1 MRLLLQYV
9 YIPAIKVG
17 ESRGT
22 VIVSSFFL
30 TANFHNTKYFGAWV
44 KWMYLARRTGWP
56 KSNLDVID
64 EIINSAK
71 TYFIREAV
79 KAWN

>member
-1 MRLLLQYV
+1 
-9 YIPAIKVG
+9 
-17 ESRGT
+17 
-22 VIVSSFFL
+22 
-30 TANFHNTKYFGAWV
+30 
-44 KWMYLARRTGWP
+44 MYLARRTGWP

-79 KAWN
+79 KA